1 MQHLKI
7 RARILCGRF
16 LGRLPLHGY
25 RYFLLFLFSNYTRVK
40 WYVVPAKFGLNLIPH
55 GVGLGKERFLG
66 DHVPLEKV
74 PLVPTLYGEATMLVV
89 EEALEE

>member
-1 MQHLKI
+1 
-7 RARILCGRF
+7 
-16 LGRLPLHGY
+16 
-25 RYFLLFLFSNYTRVK
+25 
-40 WYVVPAKFGLNLIPH
+40 
-55 GVGLGKERFLG
+55 LG

>member
-1 MQHLKI
+1 M
-7 RARILCGRF
+7 
-16 LGRLPLHGY
+16 
-25 RYFLLFLFSNYTRVK
+25 LFLFPNDTSVK
-40 WYVVPAKFGLNLIPH
+40 WDVVPAKFGLNLIPH